1 MIQSSRHPCI
11 ASAIALYIG
20 RVGNSLFRTF
30 TVRSLAQNCSLQKRN
45 LSESLWSRFKNGWCK
60 WFERIACKKQ
70 ANRLQKSLKKV
81 VFFTCFWLFSPFL
94 CPKANGSHHFS
105 QKSDIERFAQVTH
118 DKRAIHSFS
127 FTKNERI
134 DQKTDERI
142 PNPGKL
148 QFFKILGNNYTVC
161 YKTSL
166 QNSMKLTTMFYST
179 TVCTV

>member
-1 MIQSSRHPCI
+1 MSYSLLPFFTKERYEL
-11 ASAIALYIG
+11 IAL
-20 RVGNSLFRTF
+20 VAL
-30 TVRSLAQNCSLQKRN
+30 LKRAMWEIH
-45 LSESLWSRFKNGWCK
+45 S

-81 VFFTCFWLFSPFL
+81 VFFICFWLFSPFL
-94 CPKANGSHHFS
+94 CPQANGSHHSS

-118 DKRAIHSFS
+118 DKRATRVIHFFS
-127 FTKNERI
+127 FTKNKQI